1 MTKERLTPAR
11 SRRLVGAACGVAAGT
26 VALAAAQVGGSVVS
40 GTRPPLQILGDFVVR
55 VTPVS
60 VTEAL
65 IRQVGRSDKLVLLIC
80 MLLVAACAAAT
91 VGAQL
96 SRGRVRP
103 ALIGIG
109 LLTVLPV
116 LAARGEAGTSSLREL
131 LVLIPAGAL
140 GAAVLWVLGK
150 PLLAVAVPPQPLAES
165 GVTGSASRE
174 ARRARHAAAEH
185 AALVQAGRGIER
197 RQLLWATVVLTA
209 AAATGTAVVRQLSR
223 PSAALMTRLRAA
235 LPQPTQVLAPL
246 TDEFARFGASPLVT
260 PTSDFYRIDTALSP
274 PQVDPDTW
282 QLTLSR
288 DGNPLAT
295 YTYEQLLS
303 RATSQA
309 DITIGC
315 VSNEVGGDLV
325 GTARWQGVLL
335 ADLLREAGVTSAGR
349 VAGVSV
355 DGFVASF
362 RGPLAFDGRPAMV
375 AVGMNGAPLP
385 IKHGFPARLVVP
397 GLYGYTSAT
406 KWLERIDVSDS
417 TDLPGFWADRGWTP
431 EVTVHIMSRIDAPH
445 DGDTITGGTAK
456 LAGVAWAPVSGVGAV
471 EVQVDDGAWQPARL
485 SAAVT
490 GTLWRQWVLDW
501 RPSPGTHKVRVRA
514 ADATGTMQDTR
525 RRPVYPSGSTGLHEI
540 RVTAA

>member
-260 PTSDFYRIDTALSP
+260 ATSDFYRIDTALSP

-335 ADLLREAGVTSAGR
+335 ADLLAQVGVSRAGR
-349 VAGVSV
+349 IAGVSV

-362 RGPLAFDGRPAMV
+362 PGEYAFDGRPAMV
-375 AVGMNGAPLP
+375 AVGMNGDILP
-385 IKHGFPARLVVP
+385 VLHGFPARLVVP

-406 KWLERIDVSDS
+406 KWLQTIDVSES

-431 EVTVHIMSRIDAPH
+431 AVTVHITSRIDSPRNHA
-445 DGDTITGGTAK
+445 GLTTGPVNI
-456 LAGVAWAPVSGVGAV
+456 AGIAWAPVAGVA
-471 EVQVDDGAWQPARL
+471 EVDVKVDDGPWQTARL
-485 SAAVT
+485 SKAVA
-490 GTLWRQWVLDW
+490 GTLWRQWVLEW
-501 RPSPGTHKVRVRA
+501 QATPGRHRLQVRA
-514 ADATGTMQDTR
+514 TDSLGRSQETR
-525 RRPVYPSGSTGLHEI
+525 HRPVFPSGATGLHT
-540 RVTAA
+540 VTVSVR

>member
-235 LPQPTQVLAPL
+235 RPQPTQVLAPL

-260 PTSDFYRIDTALSP
+260 ATSDFYRIDTALSP

-325 GTARWQGVLL
+325 GTARRQGVLL